1 MNEISIS
8 PQYAADVPLSTI
20 SEKISVFE
28 DQMRGWVL
36 NHAHALASEQYTF
49 REDAGFAILMLVS
62 SYFEAIEA
70 FHQGRPSRQG
80 ESSAFFKAGFLRV
93 FHEVPTKL
101 ASGTN
106 PQKMQDELLNE
117 LYQQLRCGLYHEAMT
132 KGKIILRHDTGAM
145 GFVFGLKDYSVST
158 IIIDP
163 WQVLAR
169 VDSHFT
175 TYIGQLQDPNQ
186 ATLRT
191 EFEKCFD
198 LRVAR
203 RTTVIPPVTLP
214 PGVIQRN
221 ASTP

>member
-8 PQYAADVPLSTI
+8 PQYTVDTPLKTI
-20 SEKISVFE
+20 DEKINVFE

-36 NHAHALASEQYTF
+36 NHAHALASDQYSF
-49 REDAGFAILMLVS
+49 KDHAGFAILMLVS

-70 FHQGRPSRQG
+70 FHYGRPSKQG
-80 ESSAFFKAGFLRV
+80 ESGAFFRAGFLKV
-93 FHEVPTKL
+93 FDEVPKKL
-101 ASGTN
+101 SKATD
-106 PQKMQDELLNE
+106 PQKLQDELLNE

-145 GFVFGLKDYSVST
+145 GFVFDPKDYSIAT

-163 WQVLAR
+163 WQVLVR
-169 VDSHFT
+169 VENHFT
-175 TYIGQLQDPNQ
+175 SYIAQLREPKN
-186 ATLRT
+186 ANLRAA
-191 EFEKCFD
+191 FEKCFD

-203 RTTVIPPVTLP
+203 RTAIIPPVTLP
-214 PGVIQRN
+214 PSVSQRN